1 MWLFAGILSAKLFI
15 KSQNTLAGIYIHIP
29 FCKQACHY
37 CNFHFATSLHYK
49 EDLIKALLKEVTLQ
63 KDYLDDEPIETIY
76 FGGGTPSLLSI
87 EELTAILSTI
97 NENFKVKDGAE
108 ITFEANP
115 DDITEEKL
123 IDWKEAGI
131 TRLSIGVQSFFEEDL
146 KWMNRAHNAEQAIQN
161 LQLARNHFD
170 NITMDLIYG
179 LPDLSNEKWKHNV
192 DTAISLGIPHLSCY
206 ALTVEPKTPLD
217 KMIKLKKSKDVS
229 PDKQSEQ
236 FLLLM
241 EWLTEAGYEH
251 YEISNFAKTD
261 YRSKHNSS
269 YWQGKK
275 YLGLGPSSHSFNGK
289 ERQWNIANNNA
300 YITSIN
306 SSTIPAEK
314 EILTETQ
321 RVNEYIMTSL
331 RTVEGLKFENI
342 VFTETIT
349 TEELLRKSQRYIN
362 SGLINIK
369 NETLILTKEGKLLAD
384 GIAADLFF

>member
-1 MWLFAGILSAKLFI
+1 M
-15 KSQNTLAGIYIHIP
+15 AGIYIHIP

-49 EDLIKALLKEVTLQ
+49 EDLMKALLKEITLQ
-63 KDYLDDEPIETIY
+63 KGYLDDETVETIY

-123 IDWKEAGI
+123 VDWKKAGI

-146 KWMNRAHNAEQAIQN
+146 KWMNRAHNAEQAIEN
-161 LQLARNHFD
+161 LQLARKHFD
-170 NITMDLIYG
+170 NITIDLIYG
-179 LPDLSNEKWKHNV
+179 LPDLTNQKWEHNV

-217 KMIKLKKSKDVS
+217 KMIKQNKSKDIN

-241 EWLTEAGYEH
+241 KWLAEAGYEH
-251 YEISNFAKTD
+251 YEISNF
-261 YRSKHNSS
+261 
-269 YWQGKK
+269 
-275 YLGLGPSSHSFNGK
+275 GPSAHSFNGK
-289 ERQWNIANNNA
+289 ERQWNIANNNT
-300 YITSIN
+300 YMSSIN
-306 SSTIPAEK
+306 DNKVPAEK
-314 EILTETQ
+314 EILTEIQ
-321 RVNEYIMTSL
+321 RINEYIMTSL

-349 TEELLRKSQRYIN
+349 KEELLRKSQRFIN
-362 SGLINIK
+362 SGLLINQ
-369 NETLILTKEGKLLAD
+369 NETLILTMEGKLLAD